1 MDQFYHDHNVGGS
14 GGGGRDK
21 VAKSKSPQKK
31 KKEKKSPKKAEKAPK
46 EMKKRGR
53 KKKTTE
59 KETTESIETSKPGNL
74 VIPGSPIIRPPP
86 TKTKYITELYTG
98 SKELADHDLF
108 EVADMEH
115 QHRKLNEALNE
126 LMDPGAPNL
135 LQHEKLSRIFGNER
149 KAREAKLTADRR
161 VPALLLASA
170 KVDLGV
176 ERLPA
181 LGPNTYP
188 LIRYINEA
196 PFFELH
202 TLEPEELKIASGG
215 VNIKKKKVEEEKEEE
230 GGKVASPGQVLGF
243 ADEETMALSKVIYE
257 FLFNFQNEQ

>member
-14 GGGGRDK
+14 GGGGGDK

-31 KKEKKSPKKAEKAPK
+31 KKKEKKSPKKPEKEPK

-74 VIPGSPIIRPPP
+74 IIPGSPIIRPPP
-86 TKTKYITELYTG
+86 TKTKYITKLYTG

-202 TLEPEELKIASGG
+202 TLAPEELAAEE
-215 VNIKKKKVEEEKEEE
+215 VNTKKEEEKND
-230 GGKVASPGQVLGF
+230 GGKVVSPGQVLGF